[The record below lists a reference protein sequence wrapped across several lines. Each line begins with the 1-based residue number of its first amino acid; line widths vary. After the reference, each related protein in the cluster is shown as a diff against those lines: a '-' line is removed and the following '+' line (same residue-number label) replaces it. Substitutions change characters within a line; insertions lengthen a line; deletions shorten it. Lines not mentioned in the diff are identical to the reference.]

1 MESFIDCIS
10 LNSDFGALEQ
20 ADISSVQ
27 QVNIRESNFFD
38 AEMMPDELL
47 IRKESGI
54 FSTLNFELRPRFR
67 IEASISN

>member
-67 IEASISN
+67 IEAST